1 MPVFQVVI
9 VTAATTALAQHGS
22 VVMPRKGVVVIAD
35 KLLQFNVITKLKF
48 LLFRTVIVRPMME
61 RANLHMLGL
70 ARTTAK

>member
-22 VVMPRKGVVVIAD
+22 VVMPRKGVVIAD
-35 KLLQFNVITKLKF
+35 KLLQFNVIMKLKF

-61 RANLHMLGL
+61 RVNLHMLGL